1 MKRHRAL
8 AAALTALAAAL
19 MLAGGA
25 GAALGDVSVTIDRS
39 RVKTE
44 LGRKFTFR
52 TTVANQASS
61 ATQSLIAH
69 LNVLSL
75 RPGTYVDPE
84 DWSADRTRYLGT
96 IPAGGSQTITWKI
109 HAVNHGSF
117 AAYIT
122 VLPQAVSDKRP
133 TTGPAVEFDVTKRTT
148 LNSGGI
154 LPLALGVP
162 AFLGLL
168 AGGVHYARRRR

>member
-1 MKRHRAL
+1 MLAVAL
-8 AAALTALAAAL
+8 V
-19 MLAGGA
+19 LAGGA
-25 GAALGDVSVTIDRS
+25 GAAAGDVSVTTDRS
-39 RVKTE
+39 RVTTE
-44 LGRKFTFR
+44 LGRRFTFR
-52 TTVANQASS
+52 TTVTNQSSS

-96 IPAGGSQTITWKI
+96 IPAGESQSITWRI
-109 HAVNHGSF
+109 HAVNDGTF

-122 VLPQAVSDKRP
+122 VLPQAVSDEPP

-154 LPLALGVP
+154 LPLALGIP
-162 AFLGLL
+162 ALLGLL
-168 AGGVHYARRRR
+168 AGGVHLARRRR